1 MEKLT
6 MKYDELT
13 SRSLTELCNPLPY
26 IITNVYD
33 STEQDEEGNDI
44 RVKYAEYID
53 LGVCPASYS
62 CALKEL
68 LSSDSGRTEDTTYNK
83 MRLGKYI
90 EIAISYRSMNSDDL
104 AILLNNFSDEYVTV
118 CYFDPRKNSYRI
130 DEFYL
135 GETSVPLYNGKMGFW
150 DSFSLT
156 LAQRKADEDE
166 ILTEEEIPEAAE
178 NPNEEVII
186 QPGEEV

>member
-1 MEKLT
+1 
-6 MKYDELT
+6 MKYDELI
-13 SRSLTELCNPLPY
+13 SKSLTELCNPLPY
-26 IITNVYD
+26 MITKVYD
-33 STEQDEEGNDI
+33 QIDKDEQGNDVS
-44 RVKYAEYID
+44 VKYAEYID

-68 LSSDSGRTEDTTYNK
+68 LSSDTGRTEDTTYNK
-83 MRLGKYI
+83 MRLGEYI
-90 EIAISYRSMNSDDL
+90 EISVSYRSMNSDNL

-135 GETSVPLYNGKMGFW
+135 GETSVPLYNGKLGFW

-156 LAQRKADEDE
+156 LAQRKAETTEVSKED
-166 ILTEEEIPEAAE
+166 TSVYDGEEASQIGE
-178 NPNEEVII
+178 NLELEEV
-186 QPGEEV
+186 

>member
-6 MKYDELT
+6 MKYDELI
-13 SRSLTELCNPLPY
+13 SKSLTELCNPLPY
-26 IITNVYD
+26 MITKVYD
-33 STEQDEEGNDI
+33 QIDKDEQGNDVS
-44 RVKYAEYID
+44 VKYAEYID

-83 MRLGKYI
+83 MRLGEYI
-90 EIAISYRSMNSDDL
+90 EISVSYRSMNSDNL

-135 GETSVPLYNGKMGFW
+135 GETSVPLYNGKLGFW

-156 LAQRKADEDE
+156 LAQRKAETTEVSKED
-166 ILTEEEIPEAAE
+166 TSVYDGEEASQIGE
-178 NPNEEVII
+178 NLELEEV
-186 QPGEEV
+186 

>member
-1 MEKLT
+1 
-6 MKYDELT
+6 MKYDELI
-13 SRSLTELCNPLPY
+13 SKSLTELCNPLPY
-26 IITNVYD
+26 MITKVYD
-33 STEQDEEGNDI
+33 QIDKDEQGNDVS
-44 RVKYAEYID
+44 VKYAEYID

-90 EIAISYRSMNSDDL
+90 EISVSYRSMNSDNL
-104 AILLNNFSDEYVTV
+104 AVLLNNFSDEYVTI
-118 CYFDPRKNSYRI
+118 CYFDPKKNAYRI

-135 GETSVPLYNGKMGFW
+135 GETSVPLYNGELGFW

-156 LAQRKADEDE
+156 LSQRKAEFDEVA
-166 ILTEEEIPEAAE
+166 TNEETVPETPE
-178 NPNEEVII
+178 NPVDESSNQPNEGV
-186 QPGEEV
+186 